1 MTPKQFVAQQ
11 LARPE
16 PDRII
21 PDRIYVWDNRSD
33 DLETLGRGICPYNAA
48 DVFIPDVYY
57 ENASYFSPNGAGRLR
72 NYPNGVFS
80 V

>member
-11 LARPE
+11 LARPT
-16 PDRII
+16 PLRVI
-21 PDRIYVWDNRSD
+21 PDRLYVWDNRAGD
-33 DLETLGRGICPYNAA
+33 IETLREGHHPYNAS